1 MDAEPGKKGIAPC
14 DNGAQKSGALRF
26 AERMAYERRRDCS
39 MSIAQEIALP
49 GFDALI
55 ETKAETDK
63 KDVGADLRKQEFTA
77 ERLAKNYPGKY
88 ALAARAFFEK
98 SRSAESICDILQ
110 ISPQTMHALIERECL
125 ARGVFELKTHI
136 RTKAASAAHKA
147 VIKLQELLDD
157 DVAIRKAGIVGL
169 TNAIKALT
177 SSDTPEKPK
186 EDGKPNREDTP
197 NEYLDMVEADG
208 VYGFGREKI
217 SAPHANNCNE
227 CGARTPNVSA
237 EKSPETAGID
247 QAENEG

>member
-1 MDAEPGKKGIAPC
+1 MP
-14 DNGAQKSGALRF
+14 
-26 AERMAYERRRDCS
+26 
-39 MSIAQEIALP
+39 IAQEIALP

-63 KDVGADLRKQEFTA
+63 KDVGADLRAQNFTA

-125 ARGVFELKTHI
+125 ARGVFELKAHI
-136 RTKAASAAHKA
+136 RTKAASAAYKA
-147 VIKLQELLDD
+147 VLKLQELLEDD
-157 DVAIRKAGIVGL
+157 DAVRKAGIVGL

-177 SSDTPEKPK
+177 SSDTPEKQTK
-186 EDGKPNREDTP
+186 AGDETNREDAT
-197 NEYLDMVEADG
+197 NEYLDMVESDG
-208 VYGFGREKI
+208 IYGFGREKI
-217 SAPHANNCNE
+217 SAPHANNRNE
-227 CGARTPNVSA
+227 CGARTPNASA
-237 EKSPETAGID
+237 EKSPETAGVN